1 MLQNA
6 VAPALA
12 GLQSPNWY
20 WITMQLIVPPLMA
33 LPPAWLFWRRTEA
46 IFGNLVGTGVLLM
59 WALALIFREYIEID
73 RAVKACFD
81 TGELLCFVEPSAFAR
96 FAIYASI
103 GLVETFLLFTIS
115 LAVERRISNRD
126 YAPEWRR

>member
-1 MLQNA
+1 MLQTA

-20 WITMQLIVPPLMA
+20 WITMQLIVRADGVAASMA
-33 LPPAWLFWRRTEA
+33 LLATHRGYLREHRRHRCHSD
-46 IFGNLVGTGVLLM
+46 VG
-59 WALALIFREYIEID
+59 LAMIFREYVEID

-103 GLVETFLLFTIS
+103 GLAEKILLFTIS
-115 LAVERRISNRD
+115 LAVEPRISNRD
-126 YAPEWRR
+126 STPESRR